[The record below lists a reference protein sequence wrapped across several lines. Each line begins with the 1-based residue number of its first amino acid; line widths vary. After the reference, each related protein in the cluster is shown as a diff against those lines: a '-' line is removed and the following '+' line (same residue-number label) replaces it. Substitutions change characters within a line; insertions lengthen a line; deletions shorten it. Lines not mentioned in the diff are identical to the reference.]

1 MPRRFVVILFVFLSL
16 PLFAYTIT
24 PSSGPTA
31 GGTEVTITGDF
42 PEPAYGVIFGSSSAL
57 TQRIDAHTLVAITP
71 AHLPGTVDVEIFS
84 LGRILTTDLKFTF
97 VGEVPSDLER
107 VLLPI
112 FVNPVKGQFGSEFVT
127 AFAVQLVRDNSAKIH
142 GLRFRCTFFCPPIPL
157 DDLAVQ
163 LTPQGPRAEVG
174 ISPNNV
180 LGGDLVTNGNPGR
193 FIYLPKSEAANVAMN
208 LRVFDRSRA
217 AQNYGT
223 EIPVVASSRFVDG
236 DDLTL
241 LNVPTDSRF
250 RNTLRVYGTS
260 SGTIRIRVQADTGAP
275 FESTVTLAA
284 GTSLYEP
291 AVATFTNFPTNAGLV
306 TVTIRRLDGD
316 AQLWAFVSTT
326 NNDTQLIT
334 TVTPQP

>member
-16 PLFAYTIT
+16 PLFAYTIA
-24 PSSGPTA
+24 PASGPTT
-31 GGTEVTITGDF
+31 GGTEVTITGDL
-42 PEPAYGVIFGSSSAL
+42 PELAYGVLFGSSSAL
-57 TQRIDAHTLVAITP
+57 TQRIDAHTLLAITP
-71 AHLPGTVDVEIFS
+71 AHLPGTVEVEIFS

-97 VGEVPSDLER
+97 VGDVPSDLER

-112 FVNPVKGQFGSEFVT
+112 FINPVKGQFGSEFVT
-127 AFAVQLVRDNSAKIH
+127 AFAVQLVRGNSAKIH
-142 GLRFRCTFFCPPIPL
+142 GLRFRCTFICPPIPV
-157 DDLAVQ
+157 DDLAVL

-174 ISPNNV
+174 ITPGNI

-193 FIYLPKSEAANVAMN
+193 FLYLPRSEVANVAMN

-223 EIPVVASSRFVDG
+223 EIPIVASSRFVDG
-236 DDLTL
+236 EDLTL

-250 RNTLRVYGTS
+250 RSTLRIYGTA
-260 SGTIRIRVQADTGAP
+260 SGSVRIRLQPDKGAP
-275 FESTVTLAA
+275 LDATATLTA
-284 GTSLYEP
+284 GTNLYEP
-291 AVATFTNFPTNAGLV
+291 AVATFTDFPANAGLV